1 MDIEQLKKFNY
12 YNTEQ
17 FSLNGISTFCRVVD
31 ILDGDTITCIIPIL
45 NNFYKFTI
53 RLYGIDTCE
62 IKSKNLD
69 IHNKGLDAKNKIISL
84 LCKSNNVD
92 EFDSKLTKK
101 EMKDFLS
108 NNFIIAYISCKEF
121 DKFGRTLANVY
132 LYDKTKDIDAIIKK
146 ENCISYILIQEK
158 LAYPYF
164 GDTKMSESEIKE
176 YFDLED

>member
-1 MDIEQLKKFNY
+1 
-12 YNTEQ
+12 
-17 FSLNGISTFCRVVD
+17 
-31 ILDGDTITCIIPIL
+31 
-45 NNFYKFTI
+45 
-53 RLYGIDTCE
+53 
-62 IKSKNLD
+62 
-69 IHNKGLDAKNKIISL
+69 
-84 LCKSNNVD
+84 
-92 EFDSKLTKK
+92 
-101 EMKDFLS
+101 MKDFLS